1 MKTRVLIFL
10 MLLAPMA
17 WAQNT
22 LDFQSVAPMSVG
34 ALDSDYGNHLQISA
48 LDENGVS
55 EVPVLSEYYTPA
67 PRRGPSR
74 SPVLPPKDDEEEGWL
89 PLGDCLL
96 PLLLMLLGYALLQLR
111 RRKQELCE

>member
-17 WAQNT
+17 WAQNM
-22 LDFQSVAPMSVG
+22 LEFHSVAPMSVG

-48 LDENGVS
+48 LDEDGVS

-67 PRRGPSR
+67 PRRATI
-74 SPVLPPKDDEEEGWL
+74 LPPDDDDEDGWQ
-89 PLGDCLL
+89 PIGDAVL